1 MQNVV
6 KNTPFLALNT
16 LYGVLYHRDPIN
28 ASERLKSGKES
39 IFMKFK
45 ELLPWLMVFLAI
57 IVSLVIGFLLFP
69 LMKVYGFIVGFIVLY
84 LLVRVIENIF

>member
-1 MQNVV
+1 MLL
-6 KNTPFLALNT
+6 KIPRFLALNT
-16 LYGVLYHRDPIN
+16 LYGVLYHRASIN

-57 IVSLVIGFLLFP
+57 VLSLVIGFLLFP

-84 LLVRVIENIF
+84 FLVRVIENVF

>member
-1 MQNVV
+1 M
-6 KNTPFLALNT
+6 
-16 LYGVLYHRDPIN
+16 N

-45 ELLPWLMVFLAI
+45 ELLPWLFVFLAI

-84 LLVRVIENIF
+84 FLVRVIENIF

>member
-16 LYGVLYHRDPIN
+16 LYGVLCHRASIN
-28 ASERLKSGKES
+28 ASERLESGKES

-57 IVSLVIGFLLFP
+57 IVSLVIGFLLYP
-69 LMKVYGFIVGFIVLY
+69 IMKVYGFIVGFIVLY
-84 LLVRVIENIF
+84 FLVRVIENIF

>member
-1 MQNVV
+1 MLLRI
-6 KNTPFLALNT
+6 PRFLARNT
-16 LYGVLYHRDPIN
+16 FYGVLYHPSSIN

-45 ELLPWLMVFLAI
+45 ELLPWLFVFLAI
-57 IVSLVIGFLLFP
+57 ILSLVIGFLLYP
-69 LMKVYGFIVGFIVLY
+69 IMKVYGFIVGFIVLY

>member
-1 MQNVV
+1 MLL
-6 KNTPFLALNT
+6 KIPRFLALNT
-16 LYGVLYHRDPIN
+16 IYGVLYHLAPIN

-57 IVSLVIGFLLFP
+57 VVSLVIGFLLFP

-84 LLVRVIENIF
+84 FLVRVIENIF

>member
-6 KNTPFLALNT
+6 KNTPFLARNT
-16 LYGVLYHRDPIN
+16 FYGVLYYRASIN
-28 ASERLKSGKES
+28 ASERLESGKES
-39 IFMKFK
+39 IFMKFR

-84 LLVRVIENIF
+84 LLVRVIENVF

>member
-1 MQNVV
+1 MLL
-6 KNTPFLALNT
+6 KNTPFLALNAF
-16 LYGVLYHRDPIN
+16 YGVLYHRASIN

-57 IVSLVIGFLLFP
+57 VVSLVIGFLLFP

-84 LLVRVIENIF
+84 FLVRVIENIF

>member
-1 MQNVV
+1 MLL
-6 KNTPFLALNT
+6 KNTPFLAPKT
-16 LYGVLYHRDPIN
+16 FYGVLYHRASIN

-57 IVSLVIGFLLFP
+57 VLSLVIGFLLFP

-84 LLVRVIENIF
+84 FLVRVIENIF

>member
-1 MQNVV
+1 MLLRI
-6 KNTPFLALNT
+6 PRFLALNT
-16 LYGVLYHRDPIN
+16 LYGVLYHRAHIN

-57 IVSLVIGFLLFP
+57 VLSLVIGFLLFP